1 MVNIPMFFCLR
12 KLVTT
17 FVLVYEW
24 MAFGK
29 TQDRWTATSVL
40 GISVGTVLAGWDTLN
55 DEVLGYLITM
65 LNNVRNFVHLVCM
78 PVVDEFRRLPL
89 TLFRMVAGVL
99 GGVSSCG
106 ASARVTHKCEVSLF
120 SSPQRS
126 LYLIS

>member
-1 MVNIPMFFCLR
+1 VGALSFCAIFASLHHSGLRMVNIPMFFCLR

-65 LNNVRNFVHLVCM
+65 LNNVRNFGVHACY
-78 PVVDEFRRLPL
+78 
-89 TLFRMVAGVL
+89 G
-99 GGVSSCG
+99 
-106 ASARVTHKCEVSLF
+106 
-120 SSPQRS
+120 
-126 LYLIS
+126 